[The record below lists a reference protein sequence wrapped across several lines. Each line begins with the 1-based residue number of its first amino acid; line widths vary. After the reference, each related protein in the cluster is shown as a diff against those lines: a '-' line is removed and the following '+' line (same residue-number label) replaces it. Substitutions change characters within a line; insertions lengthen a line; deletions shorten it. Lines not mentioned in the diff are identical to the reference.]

1 MLLAKGNLNDERTA
15 FDIQF
20 DGSSLCC
27 VISQSTSILW
37 WLHFFKVY
45 NTNISAF
52 LGTTANPE
60 F

>member
-1 MLLAKGNLNDERTA
+1 MLLAKGNLNNEKTA

-20 DGSSLCC
+20 DGLSLCC
-27 VISQSTSILW
+27 VISQSTSTLW

-45 NTNISAF
+45 NTNVSAF

-60 F
+60 L